1 MYFNHIYCFV
11 LFFAF
16 TMHRELSKTELNTV
30 FVSKVHSIRGV
41 KTCSVFSNMKEY
53 SFKILSFIAFADFFC
68 FYLEKG

>member
-1 MYFNHIYCFV
+1 
-11 LFFAF
+11 
-16 TMHRELSKTELNTV
+16 MHRELSKTELNTV